1 MIALRKDTL
10 SLINKCAD
18 DGLSQKEACDL
29 LDMKQATLSK
39 ISKRYNIDFINHR
52 TKLKDKRNADKGM
65 LPICDAAYQ
74 AERGS
79 AEGSERPREEE
90 QGVLPIYDGRAVSN
104 SEQPRTP
111 PFAYATL
118 DQTKEAMRD
127 QPREI
132 KYEIMY
138 SHLLHAFEKK
148 QIKRGLRDPINNSSR
163 PRQVITNKATHKNF
177 VSDNDVRQIRA
188 FSQKDNDKIFKCIN
202 RGGRYTTT
210 MISKSTGLSV
220 SALAWRLNVMF
231 KDKLVDRVSKN
242 TTPIIGN
249 AGAKS
254 WRYVYFK
261 K

>member
-65 LPICDAAYQ
+65 LPSRDEGNQAQRKCAGRSEGQRGENEELLSIHDAGATC
-74 AERGS
+74 
-79 AEGSERPREEE
+79 
-90 QGVLPIYDGRAVSN
+90 N
-104 SEQPRTP
+104 TEQPRTP

-118 DQTKEAMRD
+118 DQTKQAMRD

-138 SHLLHAFEKK
+138 SHLLHTFEKK